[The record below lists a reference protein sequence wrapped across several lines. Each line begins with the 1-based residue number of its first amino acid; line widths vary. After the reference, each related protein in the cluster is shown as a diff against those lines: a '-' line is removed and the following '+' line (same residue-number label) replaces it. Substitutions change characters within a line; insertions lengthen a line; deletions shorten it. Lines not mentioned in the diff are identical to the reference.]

1 MTFEVA
7 DVEATAFPAEYDLA
21 FSRMG
26 TMFFANPVAAL
37 RHVRGAL
44 VPGGRLCMVVWR
56 QKAEND
62 WMYRVEQAVERFVE
76 EDEDSDEPTC
86 GPGPFSMANADTTS
100 GILKAA
106 GFEQISAPALGPA
119 LPDRRRPGRR
129 GGAGAGPRPGRR
141 DHAPGRRRRGAP
153 APARSRPR
161 CAEQLAPLET
171 PDGVMAT
178 SSTLDRDRRQARPA
192 FDFPVTGSGC
202 PWVILPEARSSEERR
217 DGMTLTKDETEVD
230 ALAIDTI
237 RTLSMD
243 GVQKANSGHPGAP
256 MALAPVA
263 YQLFAKTM
271 KHNPAD
277 PDWFDRDRFVLSAGH
292 ASMLLYSI
300 LHLTGY
306 GISMDDLKNFRQI
319 LSPTAGH
326 PEYEADGT
334 PGIEVTTGPL
344 GQGVGNAVGFALAER
359 LLAARFNRDGHEV
372 IDHHTYAIASDG
384 DMQEG
389 VASEASS
396 LAGHLGLGKLTVF
409 YDNNQIQLAGPTSMG
424 FSEKVGD
431 RYEAYNWHVQ
441 DLGEDLSTRALAEAI
456 EAAHADDRPSLII
469 VQSHIGFGSPNKQDS
484 QKAHGSPL
492 GEDEVKL
499 TKEAYGWDPDK
510 TFYVPDEAKE
520 AYAEVPERGKQLQSE
535 WEERLSAFR
544 DAHGDLAAELDQ
556 FISGELPD
564 GWDADLPRFSP
575 DDDDIATRKASEQ
588 VIQWAAKALPTL
600 VSGSADL
607 EPSTNT
613 EIEDGGSVTRD
624 DFSGR
629 NVHYG
634 VREHG
639 MGAIVN
645 GLNRH
650 GVRAFGS
657 TFFNFLDYMKGSGA
671 PGRADGAGRDPRVH
685 ARLDRPGRGRP
696 DPPAGRAAGAPAR
709 HAERELRAS
718 RRRQRDGAGVE
729 VRAGVHRGPDRAGAS
744 AARASRSWTRTPS
757 RPTRSRRAPTCCAT
771 PRRRT

>member
-1 MTFEVA
+1 
-7 DVEATAFPAEYDLA
+7 
-21 FSRMG
+21 
-26 TMFFANPVAAL
+26 
-37 RHVRGAL
+37 
-44 VPGGRLCMVVWR
+44 
-56 QKAEND
+56 
-62 WMYRVEQAVERFVE
+62 
-76 EDEDSDEPTC
+76 
-86 GPGPFSMANADTTS
+86 
-100 GILKAA
+100 
-106 GFEQISAPALGPA
+106 
-119 LPDRRRPGRR
+119 
-129 GGAGAGPRPGRR
+129 
-141 DHAPGRRRRGAP
+141 
-153 APARSRPR
+153 
-161 CAEQLAPLET
+161 
-171 PDGVMAT
+171 
-178 SSTLDRDRRQARPA
+178 
-192 FDFPVTGSGC
+192 
-202 PWVILPEARSSEERR
+202 
-217 DGMTLTKDETEVD
+217 MTLTKDETEVD
-230 ALAIDTI
+230 TLAIDTI

-243 GVQKANSGHPGAP
+243 GVEKANSGHPGAP

-306 GISMDDLKNFRQI
+306 GISMEDLQNFRQ
-319 LSPTAGH
+319 LGSPTAGH
-326 PEYEADGT
+326 PEYEADGS

-396 LAGHLGLGKLTVF
+396 LAGHLGLGKLTMF

-510 TFYVPDEAKE
+510 TFYVPDEAAE

-535 WEERLSAFR
+535 WDERLSAFR

-556 FISGELPD
+556 FISGELPG
-564 GWDADLPRFSP
+564 GWDSDLPRFSP
-575 DDDDIATRKASEQ
+575 DDDPIATRKASEQ
-588 VIQWAAKALPTL
+588 VIQWAAAALPTL

-645 GLNRH
+645 GLNLH

-657 TFFNFLDYMKGSGA
+657 TFFNFLDYMKGSVRLAALMELGVIHVFTHDSIGLGEDGPTHQPVEHLAHLRATPNVNCVRPADANETALAWKFALESTEGPTALVLSRQGIPILDPDAIPADAVEKGA
-671 PGRADGAGRDPRVH
+671 YVLRDGDDVILIATGAEVQVALDAADELSDKDGLSARVVSMPCWDRFAAADQSYRDQV
-685 ARLDRPGRGRP
+685 L
-696 DPPAGRAAGAPAR
+696 PPAIRARVSIEAAATLGWEKWVGDAGSS
-709 HAERELRAS
+709 LGMTS
-718 RRRQRDGAGVE
+718 F
-729 VRAGVHRGPDRAGAS
+729 GAS
-744 AARASRSWTRTPS
+744 APAKELFPHFGLTSEHLAEV
-757 RPTRSRRAPTCCAT
+757 A
-771 PRRRT
+771 RRTHRSIQEA